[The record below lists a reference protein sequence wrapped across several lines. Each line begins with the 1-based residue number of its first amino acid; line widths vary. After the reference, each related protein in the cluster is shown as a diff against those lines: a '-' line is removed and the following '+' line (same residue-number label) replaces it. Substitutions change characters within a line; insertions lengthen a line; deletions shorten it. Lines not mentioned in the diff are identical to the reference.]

1 MGQRSRWP
9 KWGWSSLGWISLMGL
24 ALVGTACERSPSNT
38 QTSDLTAPLP
48 QGTDPLPPP
57 PPEGAFLAQLSPE
70 QTAQLN
76 SLGVDIIVPGVVPPS
91 FRVVDLRIS
100 QGDAGVGYI
109 VVYQSTENQ
118 CFGVE
123 FADGGIGDPP
133 TTENRLP
140 IQPPLFGDESYGLNY
155 GEFTDAELRS
165 QFPGSNL
172 FTDWLMGRSGAYRLM
187 GVTLLSSFFPDLTC
201 EDVPPETAV
210 DLAESFT
217 LLTSEPMGED
227 LGLPTNNP

>member
-1 MGQRSRWP
+1 MGQRRQWQGPSWLTGLVIALGAAACDP
-9 KWGWSSLGWISLMGL
+9 SSPANQAPTNQGEVL
-24 ALVGTACERSPSNT
+24 N
-38 QTSDLTAPLP
+38 APLSSDVGAP
-48 QGTDPLPPP
+48 VPLAPPP
-57 PPEGAFLAQLSPE
+57 PPEGAFLAQLAPE

-76 SLGVDIIVPGVVPPS
+76 SLGVDVVVPGVVPPN

-100 QGDAGVGYI
+100 QGDVGVGYI

-133 TTENRLP
+133 ATENRLP
-140 IQPPLFGDESYGLNY
+140 IQPPLFSDAAYGLNY
-155 GEFTDAELRS
+155 GEFTDAEMRS

-172 FTDWLMGRSGAYRLM
+172 FTDWLIGQSGAYRLM

-201 EDVPPETAV
+201 NDVPPETAV
-210 DLAESFT
+210 DLVESFT
-217 LLTSEPMGED
+217 ILTAEPMSE
-227 LGLPTNNP
+227 